1 MRAHHRGFDRGGQA
15 DGYLALNVLLDGG
28 IQGRSLR
35 GRGRRGPGDEA
46 VHQNRAGQ
54 HEIGIDIPKELMM
67 IPMDGT
73 LIEQVLVNLLDN
85 AIKHTPAGSSIALT
99 VLKEGSRAVF
109 EVSDNGN
116 GIPENDLPFIFD
128 RYFTRPSGSARR
140 HSIGIGLSICKSIVE
155 THGGIITAQNNT
167 SGGAIF
173 RFTLPMEE

>member
-1 MRAHHRGFDRGGQA
+1 M
-15 DGYLALNVLLDGG
+15 
-28 IQGRSLR
+28 
-35 GRGRRGPGDEA
+35 EA
-46 VHQNRAGQ
+46 VEEIVAEAVSRVKNRAGQ